1 MIQSQKPSSSVT
13 ASEQK
18 GQDFRSEQI
27 SIRLVSL
34 PRIDDDDEMSEESEP
49 MKKNKKQQN
58 KPEQTEV
65 LAVFLNIGRDREKY

>member
-34 PRIDDDDEMSEESEP
+34 PRIDDGDEMSEESEP
-49 MKKNKKQQN
+49 MKTNKKKN
-58 KPEQTEV
+58 PTK
-65 LAVFLNIGRDREKY
+65 